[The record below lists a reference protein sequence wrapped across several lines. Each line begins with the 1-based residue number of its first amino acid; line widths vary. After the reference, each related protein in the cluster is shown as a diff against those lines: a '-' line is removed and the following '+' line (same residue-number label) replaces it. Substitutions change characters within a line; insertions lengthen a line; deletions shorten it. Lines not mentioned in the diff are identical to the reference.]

1 MIKILILIATIY
13 SISSAISAKDIVNQ
27 YGCMECHGIKKGKT
41 APAFEDVAKSATKER
56 IMKSIKTGSQGKYK
70 RFTQNIMPEFDY
82 FTDSELKNIAV
93 WIKSL
98 KNEK

>member
-13 SISSAISAKDIVNQ
+13 SISSAISGKDIVNQ
-27 YGCMECHGIKKGKT
+27 YGCMECHGMKKGKT
-41 APAFEDVAKSATKER
+41 APAFEDIAEGAKKER
-56 IMKSIKTGSQGKYK
+56 IMKSIKKGSQGKYK
-70 RFTQNIMPEFDY
+70 KYTQNIMPEFDY
-82 FTDSELKNIAV
+82 FTNSELKDIAI